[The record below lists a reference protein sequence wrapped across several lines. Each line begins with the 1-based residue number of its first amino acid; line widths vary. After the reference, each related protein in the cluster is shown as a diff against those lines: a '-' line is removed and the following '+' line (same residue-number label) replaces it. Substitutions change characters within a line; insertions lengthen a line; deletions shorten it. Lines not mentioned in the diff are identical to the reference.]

1 MRVYAY
7 TTNANTSIFIDT
19 LATLRD
25 HVKYTACLAE
35 YDTTKFAYE
44 TNKLSKELQEDLS
57 GDNYS
62 DDGVNREPGNS
73 ESGASEGGS
82 NNESGQGSGDSD
94 TPSHSESESEEEE
107 EGLPKG
113 GNDDSTE
120 SNNKMTMSKL
130 LTKTPLTKQ
139 PPLAMCP
146 PQRPKKYPYHGID
159 ELPPIHQKLYK
170 GEC

>member
-1 MRVYAY
+1 MMRVYAY

-120 SNNKMTMSKL
+120 RNNTGNHERAF
-130 LTKTPLTKQ
+130 T
-139 PPLAMCP
+139 
-146 PQRPKKYPYHGID
+146 KYPID
-159 ELPPIHQKLYK
+159 KGTTIGNVSPIVSKKTSLPRS
-170 GEC
+170 